1 MSIRMIGCGA
11 MGGAIARVLAEN
23 GKEVTLYDK
32 NRDRAEALGQEISA
46 RAYSS
51 PLEGHYPDDI
61 MLLAFKPQDFHS
73 ATEELKGF
81 RGKLIVSILT
91 GITTHQLKEAFP
103 NIPVLRMIPNL
114 AVRYGDGIVA
124 LAEDFSLLSLE
135 DEIEEIFAP
144 LGLVR
149 WIPESKCDAVTA
161 LTSSGPAFVFSIID
175 AMVDASI
182 AMGFTAEEGYD
193 LVKQMMGGS
202 LTSLYESNELPS
214 QLKWKVTSPSGS
226 TIAGLRAF
234 ESSAVRSGI
243 IETFLAAFARAQE
256 LGQKFNT
263 SIPPS

>member
-23 GKEVTLYDK
+23 GKEVALYDK
-32 NRDRAEALGQEISA
+32 YRDRAEALGQEISA
-46 RAYSS
+46 HVCSA

-61 MLLAFKPQDFHS
+61 LLLAFKPQDFHS
-73 ATEELKGF
+73 SAEELKGF

-91 GITTHQLKEAFP
+91 GISTQQLKEAFP
-103 NIPVLRMIPNL
+103 DTPVLRMIPNL

-135 DEIEEIFAP
+135 DEIEELFAP

-149 WIPESKCDAVTA
+149 WVPEAKCDAVTA
-161 LTSSGPAFVFSIID
+161 LTSSGPAFVFSLID
-175 AMVDASI
+175 AMVDSAI
-182 AMGFTAEEGYD
+182 AMGFTAEEGYE

-202 LTSLYESNELPS
+202 LTTLYESKELPS
-214 QLKWKVTSPSGS
+214 QLKWKVTSPNGS

-234 ESSAVRSGI
+234 ESHAVRSGI
-243 IETFLAAFARAQE
+243 IETFLAAHTRAQE
-256 LGQKFNT
+256 LGKKPQ
-263 SIPPS
+263 